1 MSFLAGTFLLS
12 CDEYDAFMGF
22 TNFLHQHY
30 FINLFKGYV
39 IDVYFEPSDSI
50 QIKLRIDSFNRNFKN
65 LMPKLY
71 QHFET
76 LEIQTDSFLIDWML
90 TLFSKN
96 MEIDLA
102 LRIWDN
108 FLLDGEIYAIK
119 TALAILM
126 YFEKQFLKESHF
138 KIAK

>member
-1 MSFLAGTFLLS
+1 
-12 CDEYDAFMGF
+12 
-22 TNFLHQHY
+22 
-30 FINLFKGYV
+30 
-39 IDVYFEPSDSI
+39 
-50 QIKLRIDSFNRNFKN
+50 
-65 LMPKLY
+65 
-71 QHFET
+71 
-76 LEIQTDSFLIDWML
+76 
-90 TLFSKN
+90 